1 MSFISA
7 DACIPFKACV
17 SFLPQYYRALTIKI
31 PLGCQTSKIALTLA
45 SLRNAMLE

>member
-17 SFLPQYYRALTIKI
+17 SFLPQYRALTIKI